1 WFHVGTTSQFG
12 NPEFIGNSAADSVLV
27 VVDVDIV
34 DLVARHFY
42 DCSLPAGALEMYED
56 GLIPDSNEDDR
67 EHWMH

>member
-1 WFHVGTTSQFG
+1 M
-12 NPEFIGNSAADSVLV
+12 